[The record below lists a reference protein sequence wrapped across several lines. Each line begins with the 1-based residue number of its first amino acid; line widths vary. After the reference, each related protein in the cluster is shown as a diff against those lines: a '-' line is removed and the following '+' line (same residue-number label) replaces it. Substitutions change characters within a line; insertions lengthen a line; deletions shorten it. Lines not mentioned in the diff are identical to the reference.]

1 MDTVGWPRG
10 PIVQQCYT
18 DPDTDGVAHTDTVTD
33 GIAHSWSS
41 WDADSL
47 LDDEHDQPPVER
59 ASCRAISLQ
68 LLRPERWASEQR
80 AHVPLRCRSRFDGNE
95 SCQLITDRGHV
106 VRIPLRSIE
115 SCVVASVLRCCLEI
129 RWIDEVSAAHVL
141 EVSPCT
147 RSLAVLHT
155 WVDSLTNYLR
165 LRSEL
170 VDPPTSAAVSE
181 DPCIR
186 GHRSWGVVAPYV
198 ASLCV

>member
-1 MDTVGWPRG
+1 MREASRAFG

-18 DPDTDGVAHTDTVTD
+18 DTDTD
-33 GIAHSWSS
+33 GIAHSWST
-41 WDADSL
+41 AESL
-47 LDDEHDQPPVER
+47 LDDEHDQPQVER
-59 ASCRAISLQ
+59 SSCRAISLQ

-80 AHVPLRCRSRFDGNE
+80 SHAPLRCRSRFDSNE
-95 SCQLITDRGHV
+95 SCQFITDRGQV

-129 RWIDEVSAAHVL
+129 RWIDEAEEAHVL

-155 WVDSLTNYLR
+155 WVDSLTDSLR

-170 VDPPTSAAVSE
+170 VDRTTSAAVSE
-181 DPCIR
+181 EPCR
-186 GHRSWGVVAPYV
+186 GHGSWGVVAPYV
-198 ASLCV
+198 TSLCV

>member
-1 MDTVGWPRG
+1 MDTCG

-18 DPDTDGVAHTDTVTD
+18 DTDTD

-41 WDADSL
+41 WSAESE
-47 LDDEHDQPPVER
+47 LDEEPDQPLVKR

-68 LLRPERWASEQR
+68 LLRPERWASQQR
-80 AHVPLRCRSRFDGNE
+80 THVPLRCRSRFDGNE
-95 SCQLITDRGHV
+95 SCQLVTDRGHV

-129 RWIDEVSAAHVL
+129 RWVDDSQEAHLL

-147 RSLAVLHT
+147 RSLAVLHA
-155 WVDSLTNYLR
+155 WVDSLNMSLKESLN
-165 LRSEL
+165 LRSSML
-170 VDPPTSAAVSE
+170 VDPAASTVTVSE
-181 DPCIR
+181 EPCI
-186 GHRSWGVVAPYV
+186 GVHGNWGLVKPYV